1 MSKKK
6 FNVGRRVYFV
16 DMTAQ
21 PYPVLREGSIRDVHE
36 ADSTFCY
43 NIAVNRS
50 VNKRI
55 VDEGGTMYH
64 IPECNI
70 SFTKA
75 EVYEK
80 IVESLKKKIGDFFNE
95 LLRVSTLLAKE
106 K

>member
-36 ADSTFCY
+36 ADSTFHY
-43 NIAVNRS
+43 NIAVNRL

-70 SFTKA
+70 SFNKV
-75 EVYEK
+75 EIYEK
-80 IVESLKKKIGDFFNE
+80 IIEALKKKIGDLFSE
-95 LLRVSTLLAKE
+95 LFRVFTLLAEDK
-106 K
+106 